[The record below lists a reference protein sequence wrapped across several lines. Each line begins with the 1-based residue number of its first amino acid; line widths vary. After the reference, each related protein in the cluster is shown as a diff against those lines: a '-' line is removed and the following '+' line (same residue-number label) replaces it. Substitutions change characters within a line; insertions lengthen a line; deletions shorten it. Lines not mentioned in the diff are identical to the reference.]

1 MTNNGN
7 SG

>member
-7 SG
+7 K